1 MTYKN
6 LHQERL
12 FVAVKPKK
20 DKRITRKKPGQKCN
34 IHLKHQLTHKAEIGS
49 KA

>member
-6 LHQERL
+6 LQQERL

-20 DKRITRKKPGQKCN
+20 YNRIARKKPGQKCN
-34 IHLKHQLTHKAEIGS
+34 IHWKHQLIHKSEIGTI
-49 KA
+49 A